1 MASYIK
7 KTVCNLD
14 VYYQGNDEWTNKFED
29 RKKYNTASDA
39 QEEYAKYVGVI
50 VNE

>member
-7 KTVCNLD
+7 KTVCNQE
-14 VYYQGNDEWTNKFED
+14 VYYQGYDKWTEKFSD
-29 RKKYNTASDA
+29 RKKYNTISDA
-39 QEEYAKYVGVI
+39 QEEYAKYAGVI

>member
-7 KTVCNLD
+7 KTVCNLE
-14 VYYQGNDEWTNKFED
+14 VYYQGDDKWTEIFAD
-29 RKKYNTASDA
+29 RKKYNTTSDA
-39 QEEYAKYVGVI
+39 QEEYAKYAGVI